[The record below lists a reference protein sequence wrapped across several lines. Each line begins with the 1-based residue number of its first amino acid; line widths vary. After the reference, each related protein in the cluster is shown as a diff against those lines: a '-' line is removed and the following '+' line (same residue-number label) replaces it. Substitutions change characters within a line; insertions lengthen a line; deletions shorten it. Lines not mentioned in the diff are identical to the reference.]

1 LLMESAA
8 SWDHWRPRRRSLG
21 RAAGR
26 ATPTSLSHARCRSG
40 SVCLRVSDKSS
51 QAATFGSYD

>member
-1 LLMESAA
+1 MESAA

-40 SVCLRVSDKSS
+40 SVCLRVSGKSS